1 MLSAVAARK
10 AAQAAKL
17 KPEPTP
23 PVLQDEPA
31 PIPVEPSRSRP
42 VSKRKPSSQSAPS
55 SRKKKK
61 KNNDRRSE
69 PSRYFEQP
77 DPFQI
82 QEDIIAI
89 DSDTSDEGDIEQPEP
104 VQRGWSPSAP
114 LNDSSEEEDEGP
126 MPILV
131 PQPPPPPVIPEE
143 TDTLS
148 TFHPIRDQN
157 TFILTPDEFSSFG
170 LGEGAATL
178 IALGSSDAICF
189 LGAYKLSVLHGSI
202 TICGTTLHSPSPG
215 HRVFTPRSSPLPV
228 IAVESE
234 SRGGP
239 SKTTSLASRFQP
251 LLDNAGALIIIQ
263 ELQTNISGLEVVC
276 RAFDGV
282 FSPYRRRDEDAFD
295 FCVPGVHMVSRR
307 TKHCEPFYVSPSWS
321 SALSSVSP
329 IEADASEVYV
339 VEGPKKTGKSTF
351 ARTLVNQL
359 LDRYQRVA
367 YLECDVGQSEFTP
380 GGMVA
385 LNIIE
390 SPVFGPPFTHPTL
403 PIHAHYI
410 GATTPKSSP
419 SHYLSAIQSLVQ
431 TYRLDIQTPTDMGI
445 EGDDDRTWDRIP
457 LVVNTMGWT
466 KGLGADL
473 LQKIH
478 AMVEPTQI
486 FEFEAP
492 IIDNSWPTRAPAHHL
507 IKPIPS
513 SNLYSAVDT
522 RTLSIMSYFH
532 AVFPSAINPD
542 SFRQITAMKWNTS
555 LPLCAKRPY
564 EVDISAAVDQVIL
577 TGAGT
582 EDVRPSEIQC
592 VLNGALVGLVSCEPG
607 SLDTPLDG
615 IPYTQGALPPSTQ
628 SSSCYGL
635 ALIRSLSPSV
645 LHVLTPS
652 PPASLHKARVL
663 VKGEME
669 LPIWGLLD
677 FRTDKDE
684 VAGVEKGKVP
694 FLQWGKR
701 EGLGAEKRRVRRN
714 LMRKG
719 QM

>member
-1 MLSAVAARK
+1 MYMYS
-10 AAQAAKL
+10 
-17 KPEPTP
+17 
-23 PVLQDEPA
+23 
-31 PIPVEPSRSRP
+31 
-42 VSKRKPSSQSAPS
+42 
-55 SRKKKK
+55 
-61 KNNDRRSE
+61 
-69 PSRYFEQP
+69 
-77 DPFQI
+77 FQ
-82 QEDIIAI
+82 
-89 DSDTSDEGDIEQPEP
+89 
-104 VQRGWSPSAP
+104 R
-114 LNDSSEEEDEGP
+114 L
-126 MPILV
+126 
-131 PQPPPPPVIPEE
+131 
-143 TDTLS
+143 
-148 TFHPIRDQN
+148 
-157 TFILTPDEFSSFG
+157 
-170 LGEGAATL
+170 
-178 IALGSSDAICF
+178 
-189 LGAYKLSVLHGSI
+189 
-202 TICGTTLHSPSPG
+202 
-215 HRVFTPRSSPLPV
+215 
-228 IAVESE
+228 
-234 SRGGP
+234 
-239 SKTTSLASRFQP
+239 
-251 LLDNAGALIIIQ
+251 
-263 ELQTNISGLEVVC
+263 
-276 RAFDGV
+276 
-282 FSPYRRRDEDAFD
+282 
-295 FCVPGVHMVSRR
+295 
-307 TKHCEPFYVSPSWS
+307 
-321 SALSSVSP
+321 
-329 IEADASEVYV
+329 
-339 VEGPKKTGKSTF
+339 
-351 ARTLVNQL
+351 
-359 LDRYQRVA
+359 
-367 YLECDVGQSEFTP
+367 
-380 GGMVA
+380 
-385 LNIIE
+385 
-390 SPVFGPPFTHPTL
+390 GPPFTHPTL
-403 PIHAHYI
+403 PIQAHYI

-466 KGLGADL
+466 KGLGADI

-492 IIDNSWPTRAPAHHL
+492 IIDNAWPARVPAHHL

-532 AVFPSAINPD
+532 AVFPSATTPD

-564 EVDISAAVDQVIL
+564 EVTFSAAVDQVIL

-582 EDVRPSEIQC
+582 EDVRPSEVQC

-607 SLDTPLDG
+607 SLDAPLDG
-615 IPYTQGALPPSTQ
+615 IPYTQGALPPFTQ

-645 LHVLTPS
+645 LHILTPS

>member
-10 AAQAAKL
+10 AAQAAKK

-23 PVLQDEPA
+23 PVVLEESA
-31 PIPVEPSRSRP
+31 PVLVEPPRP
-42 VSKRKPSSQSAPS
+42 QSVSKRKPSSQNAPT

-61 KNNDRRSE
+61 KNHDRRPE
-69 PSRYFEQP
+69 PSRYFEEP
-77 DPFQI
+77 DPFQM
-82 QEDIIAI
+82 QENIISI
-89 DSDTSDEGDIEQPEP
+89 DSDMSNEGDIEQPER
-104 VQRGWSPSAP
+104 VLRGWSPSAP

-126 MPILV
+126 PPVPISQ
-131 PQPPPPPVIPEE
+131 PQPPPPPVTPEE
-143 TDTLS
+143 NDTLS

-157 TFILTPDEFSSFG
+157 HLYFDPRRAVLLWTG
-170 LGEGAATL
+170 K
-178 IALGSSDAICF
+178 SDTICF
-189 LGAYKLSVLHGSI
+189 LGAYKLYVLHGSI
-202 TICGTTLHSPSPG
+202 TICGTTLHSSVRA
-215 HRVFTPRSSPLPV
+215 HHVFAPRSSPLPV
-228 IAVESE
+228 IAVEHE
-234 SRGGP
+234 SVGGP
-239 SKTTSLASRFQP
+239 SKTASLAARFQ
-251 LLDNAGALIIIQ
+251 LLLGTADALIIIQ
-263 ELQTNISGLEVVC
+263 ELQTNVSGLEVVC
-276 RAFDGV
+276 KTFDGV
-282 FSPYRRRDEDAFD
+282 FGPYRRRDEDVFD
-295 FCVPGVHMVSRR
+295 FRIPGVHLVSRR
-307 TKHCEPFYVSPSWS
+307 TKHYEPFYLPPSWS
-321 SALSSVSP
+321 SALSSASSV
-329 IEADASEVYV
+329 EADASEMYV

-359 LDRYQRVA
+359 LTRYQRVA
-367 YLECDVGQSEFTP
+367 YLECDIGQSEFTP

-390 SPVFGPPFTHPTL
+390 SPIFGPPFTHPTL

-410 GATTPKSSP
+410 GATTPKSYP

-431 TYRLDIQTPTDMGI
+431 IYRLDIQIPTDMGI
-445 EGDDDRTWDRIP
+445 EGDDDRACDRIP

-492 IIDNSWPTRAPAHHL
+492 ITDNAWSTRTRTPAHRL

-542 SFRQITAMKWNTS
+542 SFRQITATTWNTS

-577 TGAGT
+577 TGAGA
-582 EDVRPSEIQC
+582 EDVRSSEIQC

-607 SLDTPLDG
+607 SVEVLPGG
-615 IPYTQGALPPSTQ
+615 IPYTQGALPPAPQ
-628 SSSCYGL
+628 SSSCYGV
-635 ALIRSLSPSV
+635 ALIRSLSPTV
-645 LHVLTPS
+645 LHVLTPT
-652 PPASLHKARVL
+652 PPPSLHKTRVL

-669 LPIWGLLD
+669 LPIWGFLD
-677 FRTDKDE
+677 FRTDNDE
-684 VAGVEKGKVP
+684 VAGVEKSKVP
-694 FLQWGKR
+694 VLAVGEER
-701 EGLGAEKRRVRRN
+701 GARC
-714 LMRKG
+714 
-719 QM
+719 

>member
-10 AAQAAKL
+10 AAQAAK
-17 KPEPTP
+17 KMQEPTP
-23 PVLQDEPA
+23 SMVFEEPA
-31 PIPVEPSRSRP
+31 PVLVGPSRSQP
-42 VSKRKPSSQSAPS
+42 VPKRKPSSQNAPS
-55 SRKKKK
+55 FRKKKK
-61 KNNDRRSE
+61 NYDRRPE
-69 PSRYFEQP
+69 PSRYFEEP

-82 QEDIIAI
+82 QEDTIAI
-89 DSDTSDEGDIEQPEP
+89 DSDTSNERDIEQPEP

-126 MPILV
+126 TLVQV
-131 PQPPPPPVIPEE
+131 PQPQSPPITPEE
-143 TDTLS
+143 SDTLS

-157 TFILTPDEFSSFG
+157 TFTLTPDEICSFG
-170 LGEGAATL
+170 LGEGAGTL
-178 IALGSSDAICF
+178 IALSSSDTICF
-189 LGAYKLSVLHGSI
+189 LGAYKLSVLYGSI
-202 TICGTTLHSPSPG
+202 AICGTTLHSSARA
-215 HRVFTPRSSPLPV
+215 HHVFAPRSSPLPV
-228 IAVESE
+228 IAVEYD
-234 SRGGP
+234 RGGP
-239 SKTTSLASRFQP
+239 SKTASLAPRFQP
-251 LLDNAGALIIIQ
+251 LQGPADALIVIQ
-263 ELQTNISGLEVVC
+263 ELQTNVSGLEVIC
-276 RAFDGV
+276 KTFDGM

-295 FCVPGVHMVSRR
+295 FRIPGVHMVSRR
-307 TKHCEPFYVSPSWS
+307 TKHCEPFYLPPSWS
-321 SALSSVSP
+321 SALSSASP
-329 IEADASEVYV
+329 VEANASEVYL

-351 ARTLVNQL
+351 ARTLVNRL
-359 LDRYQRVA
+359 LTRYQRVA
-367 YLECDVGQSEFTP
+367 YLECDLGQSEFTP
-380 GGMVA
+380 GGMVT

-390 SPVFGPPFTHPTL
+390 FPIFGPPFTHPTL

-431 TYRLDIQTPTDMGI
+431 TYRLDIQIPTDMGI
-445 EGDDDRTWDRIP
+445 ESDDDRTCDRIP
-457 LVVNTMGWT
+457 LVANTMGWT

-486 FEFEAP
+486 FEFQAP
-492 IIDNSWPTRAPAHHL
+492 IIDNAWPTQAPAHRL

-532 AVFPSAINPD
+532 AVFLSAIDPD
-542 SFRQITAMKWNTS
+542 SFRQITATTWNTS
-555 LPLCAKRPY
+555 LPLCAKQPY

-582 EDVRPSEIQC
+582 EDVPPSEIQC

-607 SLDTPLDG
+607 SVDAPLDG
-615 IPYTQGALPPSTQ
+615 IPYTQGALPPAPQ

-635 ALIRSLSPSV
+635 ALIRSLSSSV
-645 LHVLTPS
+645 LHVLTPT
-652 PPASLHKARVL
+652 PPASLSKTRVL

-677 FRTDKDE
+677 FRTDTDE

>member
-10 AAQAAKL
+10 AAQAAKT

-23 PVLQDEPA
+23 PA
-31 PIPVEPSRSRP
+31 PVPVEPSRSRP

-55 SRKKKK
+55 SRKKKM
-61 KNNDRRSE
+61 KNNDRRPE
-69 PSRYFEQP
+69 PSRYFEEP

-89 DSDTSDEGDIEQPEP
+89 DSATSDEGDIEQPEP

-114 LNDSSEEEDEGP
+114 LNDSSEEEDEWQT
-126 MPILV
+126 PISV
-131 PQPPPPPVIPEE
+131 PQPPPLLVIPED

-148 TFHPIRDQN
+148 TFHPILDQN
-157 TFILTPDEFSSFG
+157 TFTLTPEEVSFFG
-170 LGEGAATL
+170 LGEGAAVL
-178 IALGSSDAICF
+178 LALSSSDTICF
-189 LGAYKLSVLHGSI
+189 LGTYKLSVLHGSI
-202 TICGTTLHSPSPG
+202 KICGTTLHSSTRS
-215 HRVFTPRSSPLPV
+215 HNNLRVKR
-228 IAVESE
+228 
-234 SRGGP
+234 GP
-239 SKTTSLASRFQP
+239 SKTVSLAPRFQR
-251 LLDNAGALIIIQ
+251 LSGTTDALVVIQ
-263 ELQTNISGLEVVC
+263 ELQTNVSGLEVVC

-282 FSPYRRRDEDAFD
+282 FGPHRRRDEDAFA

-307 TKHCEPFYVSPSWS
+307 TKHCEPYWLPLSWS
-321 SALSSVSP
+321 SALSSASP
-329 IEADASEVYV
+329 IEANASEVYV

-351 ARTLVNQL
+351 ARTLVNRL
-359 LDRYQRVA
+359 LARYQRVA
-367 YLECDVGQSEFTP
+367 YIECDVGQSEFTP

-390 SPVFGPPFTHPTL
+390 SPLFGPPFTHPTL
-403 PIHAHYI
+403 PIQAHYI

-431 TYRLDIQTPTDMGI
+431 TYCLDIQTPTDMDI
-445 EGDDDRTWDRIP
+445 EADDDRTWDRIP

-466 KGLGADL
+466 KGLGADI

-492 IIDNSWPTRAPAHHL
+492 IIDNSWPTRAPAHPL
-507 IKPIPS
+507 IKPVPS
-513 SNLYSAVDT
+513 SNLYSAADT
-522 RTLSIMSYFH
+522 RTLSIISYFH

-564 EVDISAAVDQVIL
+564 EVNISAAIDQVIL

-607 SLDTPLDG
+607 SVDTPLGD

-628 SSSCYGL
+628 SSSCYGV

-677 FRTDKDE
+677 FRTDNDE

>member
-10 AAQAAKL
+10 AARVTQPKL
-17 KPEPTP
+17 EPTP
-23 PVLQDEPA
+23 LVVQDEPA
-31 PIPVEPSRSRP
+31 PVPVKPSRP
-42 VSKRKPSSQSAPS
+42 ISKRKPSSQSAPS

-61 KNNDRRSE
+61 KNNDRRPE
-69 PSRYFEQP
+69 PSRYFEEP
-77 DPFQI
+77 DPFKV

-104 VQRGWSPSAP
+104 VLRGWSPSAP
-114 LNDSSEEEDEGP
+114 RNDSSEEEDEVP
-126 MPILV
+126 VPISV
-131 PQPPPPPVIPEE
+131 PQVPPPSIIPEE

-148 TFHPIRDQN
+148 TFDPILDQN
-157 TFILTPDEFSSFG
+157 TFILTPEELCFFG
-170 LGEGAATL
+170 LGEGEAAL
-178 IALGSSDAICF
+178 LAFSSSDTICL
-189 LGAYKLSVLHGSI
+189 LGAYKLTVLHGSI
-202 TICGTTLHSPSPG
+202 KICGTTIHSSTRA
-215 HRVFTPRSSPLPV
+215 HNVFAPRSSPLPI
-228 IAVESE
+228 IAVETE
-234 SRGGP
+234 SQGGP
-239 SKTTSLASRFQP
+239 SKTVSLAPRFQR
-251 LLDNAGALIIIQ
+251 LSGTTDALVVIQ
-263 ELQTNISGLEVVC
+263 ELQTNVSGLEVVC
-276 RAFDGV
+276 RAFDRV

-295 FCVPGVHMVSRR
+295 FCVPGVHMVIRK
-307 TKHCEPFYVSPSWS
+307 TKHCEPFCLPLSWS
-321 SALSSVSP
+321 SALSSASL
-329 IEADASEVYV
+329 IEANASEVYV

-351 ARTLVNQL
+351 ARTLVNRL
-359 LDRYQRVA
+359 LARYQRVA
-367 YLECDVGQSEFTP
+367 YLECDIGQSEFTP

-390 SPVFGPPFTHPTL
+390 SPLFGPPFTHPTL
-403 PIHAHYI
+403 PIQAHYI

-431 TYRLDIQTPTDMGI
+431 TYRLDIQTPTDSGI
-445 EGDDDRTWDRIP
+445 EADDDRTWDRIP

-466 KGLGADL
+466 KGLGADI

-486 FEFEAP
+486 FEFEAS
-492 IIDNSWPTRAPAHHL
+492 ISDNSWPLRLALAHCM

-513 SNLYSAVDT
+513 SNLYSAADA
-522 RTLSIMSYFH
+522 RALSIMSYFH

-542 SFRQITAMKWNTS
+542 SFRQITAIKWNTS

-577 TGAGT
+577 AGAGM
-582 EDVRPSEIQC
+582 EDVGPSEIQC
-592 VLNGALVGLVSCEPG
+592 VLNGSLVGLVSCEPG
-607 SLDTPLDG
+607 SVDTSVGG